1 MRDTRFP
8 CLCGIAASTLLF
20 ATTPAI
26 AGEAPADRLK
36 ALVDAAV
43 QPVMKAND
51 IPGLAV
57 AISLKGE
64 PHYFSYGL
72 ASKEDGRRVTPET
85 LFEIGSVSKTFT
97 ATLAGYALAQDKM
110 RLDDRASQH
119 WPALQGSR
127 FDGISL
133 LDLATYTAGGLPLQ
147 FPDSVQKD
155 QAQIRDYYRQWQP
168 TYAPGSQRRY
178 SNPSIGLFGYL
189 AARSLGQP
197 FERLM
202 EQQVFPALGLE
213 QTHLDVPEAA
223 LAQYAQG
230 YGKDDRPLRV
240 GPGPLDAEGYGVK
253 TSAADLLRFVDAN
266 LHPERLDRPWAQALD
281 ATHRG
286 YYKVGDM
293 TQGLGWEAY
302 DWPISLRRLQAG
314 NSTPMALQPH
324 RIARLPAPQAL
335 EGQRLLNKTG
345 STNGFGAYVA
355 FVPGRDLG
363 LVILA
368 NRNYPNA
375 ERVKIAY
382 AILSGLEQQ
391 GKVPLKR

>member
-1 MRDTRFP
+1 
-8 CLCGIAASTLLF
+8 
-20 ATTPAI
+20 
-26 AGEAPADRLK
+26 
-36 ALVDAAV
+36 
-43 QPVMKAND
+43 MKAND

-168 TYAPGSQRRY
+168 TYAPGSQRLY

-202 EQQVFPALGLE
+202 GASVPGTGPRTDPPRRARGGAGAVRPGLRQGRPPATGRSRPAGCRRLRGE
-213 QTHLDVPEAA
+213 DQRGRPAA
-223 LAQYAQG
+223 LRRCQPA
-230 YGKDDRPLRV
+230 
-240 GPGPLDAEGYGVK
+240 
-253 TSAADLLRFVDAN
+253 S
-266 LHPERLDRPWAQALD
+266 ERLDSPQAQALD

-302 DWPISLRRLQAG
+302 DWPISLKRLQAG

-345 STNGFGAYVA
+345 SPTASA
-355 FVPGRDLG
+355 PTWRSSRAATWDW
-363 LVILA
+363 
-368 NRNYPNA
+368 
-375 ERVKIAY
+375 
-382 AILSGLEQQ
+382 
-391 GKVPLKR
+391 

>member
-97 ATLAGYALAQDKM
+97 ATLAGYALTQDKM

-168 TYAPGSQRRY
+168 TYAPGSQRLY

-293 TQGLGWEAY
+293 T
-302 DWPISLRRLQAG
+302 
-314 NSTPMALQPH
+314 
-324 RIARLPAPQAL
+324 
-335 EGQRLLNKTG
+335 
-345 STNGFGAYVA
+345 
-355 FVPGRDLG
+355 
-363 LVILA
+363 
-368 NRNYPNA
+368 
-375 ERVKIAY
+375 
-382 AILSGLEQQ
+382 
-391 GKVPLKR
+391 

>member
-72 ASKEDGRRVTPET
+72 ASKEDGRQVTPET

-168 TYAPGSQRRY
+168 TYAPGSQRLY
-178 SNPSIGLFGYL
+178 SNPSIDLFGYL

-266 LHPERLDRPWAQALD
+266 LHPERLDRLWAQALD

-302 DWPISLRRLQAG
+302 DWPISLKRLQAG

>member
-1 MRDTRFP
+1 MRNTRFP

-168 TYAPGSQRRY
+168 TYAPGSQRLY
-178 SNPSIGLFGYL
+178 SNLSIGLFGYL

-230 YGKDDRPLRV
+230 YGKDDRPLRA

-302 DWPISLRRLQAG
+302 DWPISLKRLQAG

>member
-1 MRDTRFP
+1 
-8 CLCGIAASTLLF
+8 
-20 ATTPAI
+20 
-26 AGEAPADRLK
+26 
-36 ALVDAAV
+36 
-43 QPVMKAND
+43 
-51 IPGLAV
+51 
-57 AISLKGE
+57 
-64 PHYFSYGL
+64 
-72 ASKEDGRRVTPET
+72 
-85 LFEIGSVSKTFT
+85 
-97 ATLAGYALAQDKM
+97 M

-168 TYAPGSQRRY
+168 TYAPGSQRLY

-223 LAQYAQG
+223 LAQYAGLARTTAWATGRSRPAGCRRLQG
-230 YGKDDRPLRV
+230 EDQRGRPAALRRCQPAS
-240 GPGPLDAEGYGVK
+240 GAPG
-253 TSAADLLRFVDAN
+253 
-266 LHPERLDRPWAQALD
+266 QALG
-281 ATHRG
+281 AGARCHHRG

-293 TQGLGWEAY
+293 TRGLGWEAY
-302 DWPISLRRLQAG
+302 DWPISLKRLQAG
-314 NSTPMALQPH
+314 NLDADGAATAQD
-324 RIARLPAPQAL
+324 RGAARATGAGGPAPAEQDRFH
-335 EGQRLLNKTG
+335 QRLRRLRGVRPGPRPGTG
-345 STNGFGAYVA
+345 D
-355 FVPGRDLG
+355 P
-363 LVILA
+363 A

>member
-1 MRDTRFP
+1 MRHATILN
-8 CLCGIAASTLLF
+8 LCGLAASTLFF
-20 ATTPAI
+20 ATTSAF
-26 AGEAPADRLK
+26 ATEAPAERLK

-57 AISLKGE
+57 AITLKGE
-64 PHYFSYGL
+64 PHYFSYGV
-72 ASKEDGRRVTPET
+72 ASKEDARKVTPET

-110 RLDDRASQH
+110 RLDDRASRH

-133 LDLATYTAGGLPLQ
+133 LDLGTYTAGGLPLQ
-147 FPDSVQKD
+147 FPDAVQKD
-155 QAQIRDYYRQWQP
+155 PAQIRDYYRQWQP
-168 TYAPGSQRRY
+168 TYAPGSHRQY

-197 FERLM
+197 FERSM
-202 EQQVFPALGLE
+202 ERQLFPALGLE
-213 QTHLDVPEAA
+213 HTFIRVPT
-223 LAQYAQG
+223 AQQGLYAQG

-240 GPGPLDAEGYGVK
+240 GPGPLDAEAYGLK
-253 TSAADLLRFVDAN
+253 SSAADLLRFVEAN
-266 LHPERLDRPWAQALD
+266 LHPERLEKPWAQALD

-302 DWPISLRRLQAG
+302 DWPIDLKRLQAG
-314 NSTPMALQPH
+314 NSAPMALQAH
-324 RIARLPAPQAL
+324 KVARLPAPQAL
-335 EGQRLLNKTG
+335 DGQRLLNKTG
-345 STNGFGAYVA
+345 STNGFGAYLA
-355 FVPGRDLG
+355 FIPGRDVG

-391 GKVPLKR
+391 AKVPLVR

>member
-72 ASKEDGRRVTPET
+72 ASKEDGRQVTPET

-302 DWPISLRRLQAG
+302 DWPISLKRLQAG

-345 STNGFGAYVA
+345 STNGFGASVA

>member
-110 RLDDRASQH
+110 RLADRASQH

-302 DWPISLRRLQAG
+302 DWPISLKRLQAG

>member
-1 MRDTRFP
+1 M
-8 CLCGIAASTLLF
+8 
-20 ATTPAI
+20 
-26 AGEAPADRLK
+26 
-36 ALVDAAV
+36 
-43 QPVMKAND
+43 
-51 IPGLAV
+51 
-57 AISLKGE
+57 
-64 PHYFSYGL
+64 
-72 ASKEDGRRVTPET
+72 TPET

-97 ATLAGYALAQDKM
+97 ATLGYALTQDKM

-147 FPDSVQKD
+147 FPTRCRRTRHRS
-155 QAQIRDYYRQWQP
+155 ATTTASGSRP
-168 TYAPGSQRRY
+168 TRRAASAY

-223 LAQYAQG
+223 CSTPRG

-266 LHPERLDRPWAQALD
+266 LHPSAWPGREKALD

-293 TQGLGWEAY
+293 TQAW
-302 DWPISLRRLQAG
+302 AG
-314 NSTPMALQPH
+314 KPT
-324 RIARLPAPQAL
+324 
-335 EGQRLLNKTG
+335 TG
-345 STNGFGAYVA
+345 RS
-355 FVPGRDLG
+355 P
-363 LVILA
+363 
-368 NRNYPNA
+368 
-375 ERVKIAY
+375 
-382 AILSGLEQQ
+382 
-391 GKVPLKR
+391 

>member
-168 TYAPGSQRRY
+168 TYAPGSQRLY

-230 YGKDDRPLRV
+230 YGKDDRPLRG

-266 LHPERLDRPWAQALD
+266 LHPERLNRPWAQALD

-302 DWPISLRRLQAG
+302 DWPISLKRLQAG

>member
-1 MRDTRFP
+1 
-8 CLCGIAASTLLF
+8 
-20 ATTPAI
+20 
-26 AGEAPADRLK
+26 
-36 ALVDAAV
+36 
-43 QPVMKAND
+43 
-51 IPGLAV
+51 
-57 AISLKGE
+57 
-64 PHYFSYGL
+64 
-72 ASKEDGRRVTPET
+72 
-85 LFEIGSVSKTFT
+85 
-97 ATLAGYALAQDKM
+97 M

-147 FPDSVQKD
+147 FPTRCRRT

-168 TYAPGSQRRY
+168 TYAPGSQRLY

-213 QTHLDVPEAA
+213 QTPPRRARGGVGAVRPGLRQGRPPATGRSRPAGCRRLRGEDQRGRPAA
-223 LAQYAQG
+223 LRRCQPASERTG
-230 YGKDDRPLRV
+230 RTLR
-240 GPGPLDAEGYGVK
+240 
-253 TSAADLLRFVDAN
+253 
-266 LHPERLDRPWAQALD
+266 AQALD

-302 DWPISLRRLQAG
+302 DWPISLKRLQAG

-324 RIARLPAPQAL
+324 RIARLPRHRRWRASAC
-335 EGQRLLNKTG
+335 
-345 STNGFGAYVA
+345 
-355 FVPGRDLG
+355 
-363 LVILA
+363 
-368 NRNYPNA
+368 
-375 ERVKIAY
+375 
-382 AILSGLEQQ
+382 
-391 GKVPLKR
+391 

>member
-1 MRDTRFP
+1 
-8 CLCGIAASTLLF
+8 
-20 ATTPAI
+20 
-26 AGEAPADRLK
+26 
-36 ALVDAAV
+36 
-43 QPVMKAND
+43 
-51 IPGLAV
+51 
-57 AISLKGE
+57 
-64 PHYFSYGL
+64 
-72 ASKEDGRRVTPET
+72 
-85 LFEIGSVSKTFT
+85 
-97 ATLAGYALAQDKM
+97 M

-168 TYAPGSQRRY
+168 TYAPGSQRLY

-240 GPGPLDAEGYGVK
+240 SPGPLDAEGYGVNQRGRPAALRRCQPASGGAW
-253 TSAADLLRFVDAN
+253 TGLGAGARCHPSRLLQGRRHDPGPGLGSLRLADL
-266 LHPERLDRPWAQALD
+266 PEAPAGWQLD
-281 ATHRG
+281 ADGAATAQDRQAARHGAASACTRP
-286 YYKVGDM
+286 VPP
-293 TQGLGWEAY
+293 TASAPTWRSSRAATW
-302 DWPISLRRLQAG
+302 DW
-314 NSTPMALQPH
+314 
-324 RIARLPAPQAL
+324 
-335 EGQRLLNKTG
+335 
-345 STNGFGAYVA
+345 
-355 FVPGRDLG
+355 
-363 LVILA
+363 
-368 NRNYPNA
+368 
-375 ERVKIAY
+375 
-382 AILSGLEQQ
+382 
-391 GKVPLKR
+391 

>member
-302 DWPISLRRLQAG
+302 DWPISLKRLQVG

>member
-168 TYAPGSQRRY
+168 TYAPGRQRLY

-230 YGKDDRPLRV
+230 YGKDDRPLRA

-302 DWPISLRRLQAG
+302 DWPISLKRLQAG

>member
-26 AGEAPADRLK
+26 ADEAPADRLK

-155 QAQIRDYYRQWQP
+155 QAQIRDSYRQWQP
-168 TYAPGSQRRY
+168 TYAPGSQRLY

-202 EQQVFPALGLE
+202 EQQLFPALGLE

-302 DWPISLRRLQAG
+302 DWPISLKRLQAG

-355 FVPGRDLG
+355 FIPGRDLG

-391 GKVPLKR
+391 AKVPLKR

>member
-26 AGEAPADRLK
+26 ADEAPADRLK

-168 TYAPGSQRRY
+168 TYAPGSQRLY

-202 EQQVFPALGLE
+202 EQQLFPALGLE

-230 YGKDDRPLRV
+230 YGRTTAR
-240 GPGPLDAEGYGVK
+240 YGSVPARWMPK
-253 TSAADLLRFVDAN
+253 
-266 LHPERLDRPWAQALD
+266 
-281 ATHRG
+281 ATG
-286 YYKVGDM
+286 
-293 TQGLGWEAY
+293 
-302 DWPISLRRLQAG
+302 
-314 NSTPMALQPH
+314 
-324 RIARLPAPQAL
+324 
-335 EGQRLLNKTG
+335 
-345 STNGFGAYVA
+345 
-355 FVPGRDLG
+355 
-363 LVILA
+363 
-368 NRNYPNA
+368 
-375 ERVKIAY
+375 
-382 AILSGLEQQ
+382 
-391 GKVPLKR
+391 

>member
-97 ATLAGYALAQDKM
+97 ATLAGYALTQDKM

-168 TYAPGSQRRY
+168 TYAPGSQRLY

-213 QTHLDVPEAA
+213 LTHLDVPEAA

-286 YYKVGDM
+286 YYKVGNM

-302 DWPISLRRLQAG
+302 DWPISLKRLQAG

>member
-213 QTHLDVPEAA
+213 QTHLNVPEAA

-302 DWPISLRRLQAG
+302 DWPISLKRLQAG

>member
-168 TYAPGSQRRY
+168 TYAPGSQRLY

-202 EQQVFPALGLE
+202 EQQVLPALGLE

-302 DWPISLRRLQAG
+302 DWPISLKRLQAG

>member
-72 ASKEDGRRVTPET
+72 ASKEDGRQVTPET

-127 FDGISL
+127 FAGISL
-133 LDLATYTAGGLPLQ
+133 LALAPYTAGGLPLQ

-168 TYAPGSQRRY
+168 TYAPGSQRLY
-178 SNPSIGLFGYL
+178 STPSIGLFGYL

-202 EQQVFPALGLE
+202 EQQLFPALGLE

-302 DWPISLRRLQAG
+302 DWPISLKRLQAG

>member
-1 MRDTRFP
+1 
-8 CLCGIAASTLLF
+8 
-20 ATTPAI
+20 
-26 AGEAPADRLK
+26 
-36 ALVDAAV
+36 
-43 QPVMKAND
+43 
-51 IPGLAV
+51 
-57 AISLKGE
+57 
-64 PHYFSYGL
+64 
-72 ASKEDGRRVTPET
+72 
-85 LFEIGSVSKTFT
+85 
-97 ATLAGYALAQDKM
+97 
-110 RLDDRASQH
+110 
-119 WPALQGSR
+119 
-127 FDGISL
+127 
-133 LDLATYTAGGLPLQ
+133 
-147 FPDSVQKD
+147 
-155 QAQIRDYYRQWQP
+155 
-168 TYAPGSQRRY
+168 
-178 SNPSIGLFGYL
+178 YL

-302 DWPISLRRLQAG
+302 DWPITLKRLQAG

-324 RIARLPAPQAL
+324 RIARLPAPLAL

-391 GKVPLKR
+391 AKVPLKR

>member
-1 MRDTRFP
+1 M
-8 CLCGIAASTLLF
+8 
-20 ATTPAI
+20 
-26 AGEAPADRLK
+26 
-36 ALVDAAV
+36 
-43 QPVMKAND
+43 
-51 IPGLAV
+51 
-57 AISLKGE
+57 
-64 PHYFSYGL
+64 
-72 ASKEDGRRVTPET
+72 TPET

-97 ATLAGYALAQDKM
+97 ATSPAMPWPDKM

-127 FDGISL
+127 FDSISL

-155 QAQIRDYYRQWQP
+155 NVHRSATTTASGSRP
-168 TYAPGSQRRY
+168 TRRAASAY
-178 SNPSIGLFGYL
+178 SNPEHRPVRLSRR
-189 AARSLGQP
+189 AQP
-197 FERLM
+197 GPAVRTAYG
-202 EQQVFPALGLE
+202 QQVFPALGLE

-266 LHPERLDRPWAQALD
+266 LHPERLDRPGAGARCHPSRLL
-281 ATHRG
+281 
-286 YYKVGDM
+286 
-293 TQGLGWEAY
+293 QGRRHDPG
-302 DWPISLRRLQAG
+302 PGSLRLADLPEAPAGPG
-314 NSTPMALQPH
+314 NSTPMALQTAQD
-324 RIARLPAPQAL
+324 RRAARATGAGGPAPAEQDRL
-335 EGQRLLNKTG
+335 HQRLRRLRG
-345 STNGFGAYVA
+345 VR
-355 FVPGRDLG
+355 PGPRPGPGDP
-363 LVILA
+363 A

>member
-85 LFEIGSVSKTFT
+85 LFEIGSGSKTFT

-168 TYAPGSQRRY
+168 TYAPGSQRLY

-302 DWPISLRRLQAG
+302 DWPISLKRLQAG

>member
-178 SNPSIGLFGYL
+178 SNPSIALFGYL

-202 EQQVFPALGLE
+202 EQQVFPALGLK

-230 YGKDDRPLRV
+230 YGKDDRPLRA

-302 DWPISLRRLQAG
+302 DWPISLKRLQAG

>member
-36 ALVDAAV
+36 ALVEAAV

-302 DWPISLRRLQAG
+302 DWPISLKRLQAG

-355 FVPGRDLG
+355 FIPGRDLG